1 MSKTAKVFWISFG
14 VYSILLLFGAITI
27 ERNAYNLNFL
37 FKAKE
42 YISLLKY
49 FTFIGLAFF
58 VVAFVSS
65 WRCRISH
72 NKTIKRLEDQ
82 KTELKANL
90 FDLKKKGDVS
100 PPDQGIDSP
109 EPME

>member
-1 MSKTAKVFWISFG
+1 MKKTAKVFWISFG
-14 VYSILLLFGAITI
+14 VYSLMLLFGAIMI

-58 VVAFVSS
+58 VVAFVSALRNS
-65 WRCRISH
+65 LKHKRA
-72 NKTIKRLEDQ
+72 IKRLEDQ
-82 KTELKANL
+82 KRELKATL
-90 FDLKKKGDVS
+90 FDLKKKGDGS
-100 PPDQGIDSP
+100 PPEEEADTSG
-109 EPME
+109 PMN